1 MILKYVLSIS
11 YLFLD
16 NVVGFEFSIGVGVEM
31 MVVRDVMPSC
41 LVPMFETTHSYTSED
56 HHH

>member
-1 MILKYVLSIS
+1 MILKYVLSVL
-11 YLFLD
+11 YLLLD
-16 NVVGFEFSIGVGVEM
+16 HVRFEFLIGVGIEM

-41 LVPMFETTHSYTSED
+41 LVPMFKTAHSHISED

>member
-1 MILKYVLSIS
+1 MILKYVLSLL

-16 NVVGFEFSIGVGVEM
+16 HIVGFEFLIGDGIEM
-31 MVVRDVMPSC
+31 MVVRAVMPSC
-41 LVPMFETTHSYTSED
+41 LVPMFKTTHSHISEY